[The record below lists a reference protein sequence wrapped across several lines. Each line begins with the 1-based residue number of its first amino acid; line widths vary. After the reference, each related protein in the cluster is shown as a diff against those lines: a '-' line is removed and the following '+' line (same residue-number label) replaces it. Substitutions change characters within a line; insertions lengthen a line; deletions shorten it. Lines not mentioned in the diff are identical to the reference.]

1 MRRRCGWEEGAGV
14 AGAFNEGMPGTSA
27 CGPWTGSS
35 PEISAFLLCA
45 RGAGEGMTSGVRPS
59 AEEGGDAGE
68 PGVGGASDARGPVAG
83 G

>member
-1 MRRRCGWEEGAGV
+1 MPSREGRRASRA
-14 AGAFNEGMPGTSA
+14 
-27 CGPWTGSS
+27 
-35 PEISAFLLCA
+35 EIAVFLLCE

-59 AEEGGDAGE
+59 AEGGGDAGE